1 MTAERGRAAR
11 ISKRTVDGAQPEA
24 ARYVLWDADLKG
36 FGLRVTPQGTK
47 TYIARYRVG
56 GGRAGQLR
64 QMVVGRHGPLTAD
77 EARDEAKVILAAAAR
92 GGDPQADRSK
102 VRADLTVSELCDL
115 YLSDGIGTKKAS
127 TVYTD
132 KSRIERHIKPLL
144 GRKRVNAITLA
155 DVERFMH
162 DVAQGK
168 TASVVKPSLRQ
179 IKAGEAEKGTPTRKR
194 TDPVARGGKGT
205 ASRTAGLL
213 GGIFSFAV
221 RQGLRPDNPTVGL
234 KRFRDRKAER
244 FLSAREMAALGEAL
258 TTAEAHGANLTAIRI
273 IRTLALTGARRS
285 EIACLRWSEVDADRS
300 LLRLDDSKT
309 GQKVVPLGAAA
320 MQLILEA
327 PRVDGSPFVFPAP
340 TDPEKPFGNVVK
352 TWRDVRAAAGL
363 SDVRLHD
370 LRHSFASAGLAS
382 GQGLVLLGKLLGHA
396 DVKTTA
402 RYAHLA
408 DDPVRTAAD
417 RIAGSIAAA
426 MDGEGASN
434 VEPIRGRRA

>member
-11 ISKRTVDGAQPEA
+11 ISKRTVDAARAEP
-24 ARYVLWDADLKG
+24 ARYVLWDTDLKG

-77 EARDEAKVILAAAAR
+77 EARDEAKTILAAAAR

-115 YLSDGIGTKKAS
+115 YLAEGVGTKKAS
-127 TVYTD
+127 TLYTD

-144 GRKRVNAITLA
+144 GRKRVNAVTLA

-179 IKAGEAEKGTPTRKR
+179 IKDGEAEKGAATRKR
-194 TDPVARGGKGT
+194 SDPVARGGKGT
-205 ASRTAGLL
+205 ATRTAGLL

-221 RQGLRPDNPTVGL
+221 RHGLRPDNPTVGL
-234 KRFRDRKAER
+234 QRFRDRKAER
-244 FLSAREMAALGEAL
+244 FLSSREMAALGEAL
-258 TTAEAHGANLTAIRI
+258 AAVEADGGNTTATRI
-273 IRTLALTGARRS
+273 IRLLALSGARRG
-285 EIACLRWSEVDADRS
+285 EIEGLRWSEIDAERN
-300 LLRLDDSKT
+300 LLRLQDSKT
-309 GQKVVPLGAAA
+309 GQKIVPVGAAA
-320 MQLILEA
+320 MLLVLEA
-327 PRVDGSPFVFPAP
+327 KRVEGSPYVFPAP

-352 TWRDVRAAAGL
+352 TWRDVRARAGL
-363 SDVRLHD
+363 ADVRLHD

-382 GQGLVLLGKLLGHA
+382 GQGLVLLGKLLGHS

-408 DDPVRTAAD
+408 EDPVRAAAD
-417 RIAGSIAAA
+417 RIAGSISAA
-426 MDGEGASN
+426 MKGESAEVTPLRSVG
-434 VEPIRGRRA
+434 